1 MRCWLLP
8 AGSSL
13 ESMTELGVTPLALW
27 GSAQV
32 LMVLTSS
39 SMVMERRAN
48 ICSTKIAAQQR
59 QSPCSG
65 AQPSLPAPTGLPSSY
80 WACQL
85 RQPLLH
91 ISPARQPFWYV
102 FWAERPSTRTT
113 LLPPA
118 ASRQPPASGLQ
129 PLQPPPHSR
138 FLPWQRST
146 IGARAPSPSH
156 LPVG

>member
-48 ICSTKIAAQQR
+48 ICSTKIPAQPR
-59 QSPCSG
+59 QSPYSG
-65 AQPSLPAPTGLPSSY
+65 AQTSLPAPTARLLLGLSAPPAFAPQIAS
-80 WACQL
+80 
-85 RQPLLH
+85 
-91 ISPARQPFWYV
+91 SPAFWYF
-102 FWAERPSTRTT
+102 FWAEMPPPT
-113 LLPPA
+113 LEPPCCC
-118 ASRQPPASGLQ
+118 Q
-129 PLQPPPHSR
+129 PLGLHPRPLLFTGPSPSGQRPPSVRKLPPPHLS
-138 FLPWQRST
+138 
-146 IGARAPSPSH
+146 G
-156 LPVG
+156 